1 MNLGRNVKIKRL
13 MSFQA
18 AGTGDTLTSTEVDTS
33 NFEGAL
39 FLVSMGEIVSGAAT
53 TCYVRS
59 AAATGMGSAAQLDGT
74 ILTIAD
80 GDDDLIQVMD
90 VYRPLE
96 PFLDVEI
103 TRLTQNAEVEDVTV
117 ILYGPRKSPT
127 THDSGTVADMT
138 VVAGPEDA

>member
-13 MSFQA
+13 KSFQTDGQ
-18 AGTGDTLTSTEVDTS
+18 GTVTSAEVDVS

-39 FLVSMGEIVSGAAT
+39 FMVAMGDITSGAAT

-74 ILTIAD
+74 LLTIAD
-80 GDDDLIQVMD
+80 DDDDLIQVMD

-96 PFLDVEI
+96 PFLDVQV
-103 TRLTQNAEVEDVTV
+103 TRATQNSEVEDITV
-117 ILYGPRKSPT
+117 LLYGPRKMPT